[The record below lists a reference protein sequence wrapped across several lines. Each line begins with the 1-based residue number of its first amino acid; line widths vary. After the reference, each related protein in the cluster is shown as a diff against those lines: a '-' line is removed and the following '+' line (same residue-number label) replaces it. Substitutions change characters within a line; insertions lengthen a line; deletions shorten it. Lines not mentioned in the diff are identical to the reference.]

1 MTLSELFSVYLYNTT
16 ENLSIVLYESESIVL
31 GESIDIICPKYR
43 GHSLQMK
50 YGYGMVDNGKN
61 IILKNHC

>member
-1 MTLSELFSVYLYNTT
+1 
-16 ENLSIVLYESESIVL
+16 VL

-61 IILKNHC
+61 IILKTIVKNGLKVVINPMYSIY